1 MAPALFDE
9 VAAKLDIQKHDAEW
23 WRDACV
29 GYFQQ
34 LSGKPLP
41 AEVRPLGVPVD
52 TLMQKVLQSDRLG
65 MPVHDE
71 NHNPVLVQPRR
82 RPRP

>member
-1 MAPALFDE
+1 

-29 GYFQQ
+29 GYFQTFSRQ
-34 LSGKPLP
+34 PLP
-41 AEVRPLGVPVD
+41 SEVRPLIIPVD
-52 TLMQKVLQSDRLG
+52 TLMQKLLQSDRLG
-65 MPVHDE
+65 MPIHDE
-71 NHNPVLVQPRR
+71 NHNPVLVKPRR